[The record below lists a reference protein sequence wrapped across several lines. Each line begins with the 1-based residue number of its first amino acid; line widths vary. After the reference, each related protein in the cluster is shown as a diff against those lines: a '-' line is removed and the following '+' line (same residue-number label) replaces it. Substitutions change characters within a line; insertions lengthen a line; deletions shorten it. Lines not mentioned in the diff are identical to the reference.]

1 LATWIDAGAFINKIT
16 KDLNKNFTADLTFAK
31 DLPSKNGHVSSGAL
45 CRRISG
51 ADGYVSYSRESSCHG
66 EVSVY
71 SHERWDKNESCF
83 YISK

>member
-45 CRRISG
+45 C
-51 ADGYVSYSRESSCHG
+51 HG